1 MTYVR
6 QDENHGIG
14 GLNPGYGYNRVPDFG
29 MQIRSG
35 ADSEETV

>member
-6 QDENHGIG
+6 EDENHGIG
-14 GLNPGYGYNRVPDFG
+14 GLNPGFGYNRVPDFG

-35 ADSEETV
+35 AESEETV